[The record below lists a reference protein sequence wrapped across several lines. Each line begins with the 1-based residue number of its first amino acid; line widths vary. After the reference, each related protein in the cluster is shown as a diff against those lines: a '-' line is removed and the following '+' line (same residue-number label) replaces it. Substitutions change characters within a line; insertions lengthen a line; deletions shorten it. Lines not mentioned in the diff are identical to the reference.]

1 MKQKNETAAKRR
13 LAAYRKAKT
22 EKEIA
27 AQHEAGKPETDIYY
41 ESYAKNEGKPLKTL
55 LGFYKG
61 LYMNFFWSTF
71 FYIIKHSPVWVL
83 PIVTASIINNV
94 TGHNPNVYRI
104 IGLEAGLMVFL
115 LILNV
120 PMNHLHIH
128 FRSRA
133 VRKVE
138 AGLRSALIH
147 KIQIMS
153 IPHQKEM
160 LSGRLQSKIIR
171 DVEAVETLSDQLFV
185 SLINIV
191 INVIVALSVTITKS
205 PVVFLFFLC
214 TVPIAA
220 ALVAGFKK
228 PIKKHN
234 QLFRK
239 EMEETS
245 AKVMEMVELVP
256 VTRAHGLGKE
266 EINRMDSQ
274 VDLIAQA
281 GYSLDIIQGQF
292 GAVSWAIFQIAQIM
306 CLTFTSVL
314 AVRGRVQV
322 GDVVLYQSYFTTI
335 VGQVSSLLTL
345 LPIISKGLESVSSI
359 GEILTF
365 KHVES
370 SIGRRDIG
378 EIHGT
383 YDFENVG
390 YAYPDNKEEIV
401 SGITFHVEPGETV
414 AFVGESGAGKST
426 LMNLLVGFGMPSSG
440 HLKIDGNDISEIK
453 LQSYRKQ
460 LAVVPQ
466 NTILFSGTIRDNIL
480 YGTEGVS
487 EEKLK
492 RVVEEAGLSSVIDK
506 LPDGMDTIVGEHG
519 DKLSGG
525 QKQRISIARA
535 LIRDPKVILLDEA
548 TSALDSISEKEV
560 SYALENISNRC
571 TTFIVAH
578 RLATI
583 EKADRIVVI
592 ENGTIAEIG
601 SFKELM
607 DKKGLFYRME
617 MTR

>member
-1 MKQKNETAAKRR
+1 MENTN
-13 LAAYRKAKT
+13 LDTSVYF
-22 EKEIA
+22 
-27 AQHEAGKPETDIYY
+27 
-41 ESYAKNEGKPLKTL
+41 ESYEKHKGKPLMIL
-55 LGFYKG
+55 IGLYKG
-61 LYMNFFWSTF
+61 MYSNFFWSTF

-83 PIVTASIINNV
+83 PIVTANIINSV
-94 TGHNPNVYRI
+94 TNADPNVYRI
-104 IGLEAGLMVFL
+104 IALDAVLMVIL

-120 PMNHLHIH
+120 PMNQLHIH

-138 AGLRSALIH
+138 AGLRSALVH
-147 KIQIMS
+147 KIQVLS

-171 DVEAVETLSDQLFV
+171 DVESVETLSDQLFV
-185 SLINIV
+185 SLINIF
-191 INVIVALSVTITKS
+191 INVIVALSVTISKS
-205 PVVFLFFLC
+205 IIVFLFFLF

-220 ALVAGFKK
+220 VLVVGFKK

-234 QLFRK
+234 QKFRK

-245 AKVMEMVELVP
+245 AKVMEMVQLVP
-256 VTRAHGLGKE
+256 VTRAHGLENE
-266 EINRMDSQ
+266 EISRMDTQ

-292 GAVSWAIFQIAQIM
+292 GAVSWAIFQIAQVL
-306 CLTFTSVL
+306 CLTFTAVLSVK
-314 AVRGRVQV
+314 GKVQV

-335 VGQVSSLLTL
+335 VGQISSLLTL
-345 LPIISKGLESVSSI
+345 LPIISKGLESVTSI
-359 GEILTF
+359 GEILESPY
-365 KHVES
+365 VEDTEGKS
-370 SIGRRDIG
+370 DIG
-378 EIHGT
+378 PLKGEF
-383 YDFENVG
+383 DFENIG
-390 YAYPDNKEEIV
+390 YAYPDGQDEII
-401 SGITFHVEPGETV
+401 SGLTFHVNPGETV

-426 LMNLLVGFGMPSSG
+426 IMNLLVGFGMPSSG
-440 HLKIDGNDISEIK
+440 KLLIDGRDIKDIS

-480 YGTEGVS
+480 YGASDIS
-487 EEKLK
+487 EEKLSQ
-492 RVVEEAGLSSVIDK
+492 VIEEAGLKSVIDK
-506 LPDGMDTIVGEHG
+506 LPAGLDTVVGEHG

-535 LIRDPKVILLDEA
+535 LIRNPKVILLDEA
-548 TSALDSISEKEV
+548 TSALDAISEKEV
-560 SYALENISNRC
+560 SYALDHISSKC

-583 EKADRIVVI
+583 EKADKIIVI
-592 ENGTIAEIG
+592 DNGTIAEVG

-607 DKKGLFYRME
+607 DKKGIFYRME
-617 MTR
+617 MTK